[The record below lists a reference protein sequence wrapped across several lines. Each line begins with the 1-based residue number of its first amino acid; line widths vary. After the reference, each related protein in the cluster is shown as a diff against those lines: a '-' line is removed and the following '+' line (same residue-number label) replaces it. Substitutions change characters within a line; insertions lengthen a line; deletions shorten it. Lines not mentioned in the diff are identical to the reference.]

1 LSLIAKQPLKPPGC
15 RSRRC
20 RRRNVDAVKRGLDAY
35 NRQDLDALLEE
46 LDPDV
51 EWHPALAVL
60 LGGERT
66 VFRGHQGVRE
76 SIQEEDEAL
85 AELHV
90 EISEIR
96 DLGNSVLA
104 IGRIRARGRE
114 SGVQIESPFGA
125 LADLRNGK
133 GIRLRTYLDL
143 KKPSKPPGCRS
154 RRGDARYTLLAA
166 AISTSTGGS
175 ARLSKKGRYS
185 GWSWLP
191 APLPCMESN
200 GASLALPLIA
210 HCRSG
215 SRIAKGFRSSSNS
228 TVPEAPSGPCEVLAF
243 PAHRGS
249 PGQAGKR

>member
-1 LSLIAKQPLKPPGC
+1 
-15 RSRRC
+15 
-20 RRRNVDAVKRGLDAY
+20 
-35 NRQDLDALLEE
+35 
-46 LDPDV
+46 
-51 EWHPALAVL
+51 L

-143 KKPSKPPGCRS
+143 KE
-154 RRGDARYTLLAA
+154 ALEAA
-166 AISTSTGGS
+166 G
-175 ARLSKKGRYS
+175 LS
-185 GWSWLP
+185 
-191 APLPCMESN
+191 E
-200 GASLALPLIA
+200 
-210 HCRSG
+210 
-215 SRIAKGFRSSSNS
+215 
-228 TVPEAPSGPCEVLAF
+228 
-243 PAHRGS
+243 
-249 PGQAGKR
+249 